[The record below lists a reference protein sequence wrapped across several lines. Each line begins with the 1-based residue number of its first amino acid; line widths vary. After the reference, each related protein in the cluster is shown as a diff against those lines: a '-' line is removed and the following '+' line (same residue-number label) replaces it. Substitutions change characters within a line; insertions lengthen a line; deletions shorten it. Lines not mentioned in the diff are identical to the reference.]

1 MREFDGTTNPDLD
14 IEAIVRILEQAPI
27 TLGVLYGSQA
37 RGEATERSD
46 IDLAVE
52 FEESLSSTERT
63 RARLDLIKQLSGEL
77 ETDEIDVLPLPAV
90 SNGLLE
96 DILTDGVLIYGSMT
110 DVDSYRERISS
121 TSNHRDRLAAF
132 DNILEELNRVV

>member
-1 MREFDGTTNPDLD
+1 MRELDGTTNPDLD